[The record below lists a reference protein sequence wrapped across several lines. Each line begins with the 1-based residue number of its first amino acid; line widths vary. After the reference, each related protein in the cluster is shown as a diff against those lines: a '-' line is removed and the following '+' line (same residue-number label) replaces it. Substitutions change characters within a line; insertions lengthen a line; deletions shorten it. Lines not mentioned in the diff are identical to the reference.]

1 MIDEWIEVLPSAQQ
15 ITGVSFQYSDPIA
28 RAPQAILLAVPPD
41 DFPDWTLESL
51 EGSVLEAL
59 DLAKVRGADPDVL
72 FGTVPPGPVDQ
83 HVRAFHALSD
93 IDAFVLD
100 TNGVLWLE
108 HGPFDGSPVTRVQVD
123 ISVSSF
129 QALSLTE
136 VIILHIDG
144 TLWHAVAPF
153 GAVPPTRMLKIR

>member
-1 MIDEWIEVLPSAQQ
+1 MSGSKFCLQRNRSRASPSN
-15 ITGVSFQYSDPIA
+15 IPI
-28 RAPQAILLAVPPD
+28 RSHELLLAVPPD

-108 HGPFDGSPVTRVQVD
+108 HGPFDGSP
-123 ISVSSF
+123 
-129 QALSLTE
+129 
-136 VIILHIDG
+136 
-144 TLWHAVAPF
+144 
-153 GAVPPTRMLKIR
+153 